1 MDPVDLTL
9 PETEVAEAKRS
20 GSGMKRP
27 KKLVKGSAATK
38 RWMTHLRSMRKSS
51 KKAKTPARG
60 RKASRKGRKASP
72 KARKTPARRSRKG
85 RKTPARKVS
94 RKGRKT
100 PARKTSRKG
109 RKSSPK
115 RK

>member
-38 RWMTHLRSMRKSS
+38 RWMAHLRSMRKSA
-51 KKAKTPARG
+51 KKAQTPARG
-60 RKASRKGRKASP
+60 RKSSRRGRKPGPKKGRKTPARRS
-72 KARKTPARRSRKG
+72 RKTPARRSRKG
-85 RKTPARKVS
+85 RK
-94 RKGRKT
+94 
-100 PARKTSRKG
+100 
-109 RKSSPK
+109 SSPK

>member
-20 GSGMKRP
+20 GSGMRRP

-38 RWMTHLRSMRKSS
+38 RWMAHLRSMRKSS

-60 RKASRKGRKASP
+60 RKASRKGRKASS
-72 KARKTPARRSRKG
+72 KARKTPARRS